1 MDELSRE
8 RPRTRVWSVSALV
21 QAVASLV
28 EEGFQACTVSG
39 EIASFSR
46 AASGHCYFT
55 LRDAGNSASLRC
67 AMFRRAASLVDF
79 SPADGQRVELR
90 GRLSVYEPRGELQF
104 VAEAMRAAGQGAL
117 YERFLR
123 LRARLEAEG
132 LFDPALKRP
141 LPAHPGAIGVVTS
154 LAGAALHDVVTTLA
168 RRSPHVGVVVYPS
181 LVQGIEAPAAL
192 CAAIRLAGERR
203 EVDVLVVCRG
213 GGSLEDLWAFND
225 ERVVRAVRAAPIEV
239 VSGVGHETDVTLVD
253 LAADLRAATP
263 TAAAELVAPASA
275 AQQGVLRNLEL
286 ALTRRTRATLE
297 TEAQRLDRLALRLA
311 RPAEAVARRAHFLA
325 LLEQRLASAPA
336 RALAAGRARV
346 EAQAGRLRHVLE
358 IVRSRVAARVDA
370 AAARLQTVAP
380 ARALAAGGARVEA
393 QAGRLRHALELARSR
408 VAARVDAAAVRLQAV
423 DPQQVLARGY
433 ALLADREGTPITSV
447 ARLRPGATVS
457 ARLADGSAELT
468 TLAVEPRSH

>member
-1 MDELSRE
+1 MDELSAE
-8 RPRTRVWSVSALV
+8 RPWARVWSVSALV

-28 EEGFQACTVSG
+28 EEGFPACTVSG

-55 LRDAGNSASLRC
+55 LKDAGNAASLRC
-67 AMFRRAASLVDF
+67 AMFRRAASLLDF

-90 GRLSVYEPRGELQF
+90 GRLGVYEPRGELQF
-104 VAEAMRAAGQGAL
+104 VAEAMRSAGAGAL

-123 LRARLEAEG
+123 LRARLETEG

-141 LPAHPGAIGVVTS
+141 LPAHPRAIGVVTS
-154 LAGAALHDVVTTLA
+154 LAGAALHDVATTLA
-168 RRSPHVGVVVYPS
+168 RRSPHVQVVVYPS
-181 LVQGIEAPAAL
+181 LVQGIDAPAAP

-225 ERVVRAVRAAPIEV
+225 ERVVRAVGAAPMQV

-253 LAADLRAATP
+253 LAADLRAPTP
-263 TAAAELVAPASA
+263 TAAAELVAPATA
-275 AQQGVLRNLEL
+275 AQENVLRNLEL
-286 ALTRRTRATLE
+286 ALSRRTRATLE

-311 RPAEAVARRAHFLA
+311 RPAEAVARRAHVLA
-325 LLEQRLASAPA
+325 LLEQRLTSAPA

-346 EAQAGRLRHVLE
+346 EA
-358 IVRSRVAARVDA
+358 
-370 AAARLQTVAP
+370 
-380 ARALAAGGARVEA
+380 AAGS
-393 QAGRLRHALELARSR
+393 LRHAVEIARSR
-408 VAARVDAAAVRLQAV
+408 IAARVDAAAVRLQAV

-433 ALLADREGTPITSV
+433 ALLADREGRPITSV
-447 ARLRPGATVS
+447 ARLSLGATVS
-457 ARLADGSAELT
+457 ARLADGTAELA
-468 TLAVEPRSH
+468 TLAVEPASR